1 MIRLFIVFIILNN
14 AFLPFPFYA
23 SASENKP
30 VSHSPKNYQVQFEG
44 GRLTGELKNVAVK
57 GLLEEILQTD
67 GFRWEVKGELNGN
80 ISISFAQLTVEQCIK
95 KIMRLSHFSYA
106 LVLGGEQSP
115 SPSSTIPIY
124 IKELIIYKN
133 DNIIRFSRT
142 QQKGL
147 ARQNIKIEEKPMPEK
162 DVAISSHPKSLSKEK
177 KHRKKPSRKYKV
189 EFEGTSQDLKTFVNE
204 LLIENRISPD
214 EYEKIMKS
222 KEQ

>member
-1 MIRLFIVFIILNN
+1 MIHLVIVFIILING
-14 AFLPFPFYA
+14 FLPFYA
-23 SASENKP
+23 SAGENKP
-30 VSHSPKNYQVQFEG
+30 VSHSPKNYQVQIEG

-57 GLLEEILQTD
+57 GLLVEFLQTV
-67 GFRWEVKGELNGN
+67 GFRWVVKAELNDA

-106 LVLGGEQSP
+106 LVLDGEQSP
-115 SPSSTIPIY
+115 SSTKPIY

-177 KHRKKPSRKYKV
+177 KHRKRPSRKYKV

-222 KEQ
+222 KVGQEE